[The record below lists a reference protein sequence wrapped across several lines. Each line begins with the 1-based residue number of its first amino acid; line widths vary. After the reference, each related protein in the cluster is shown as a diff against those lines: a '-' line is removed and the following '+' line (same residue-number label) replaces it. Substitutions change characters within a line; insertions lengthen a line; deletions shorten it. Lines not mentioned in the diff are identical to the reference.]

1 MHMNIEA
8 NRVVTLAS
16 LVQDRMT
23 GAFEDVSASGAALLL
38 TLLNRGELTVTALA
52 DILGVAQPTATRLI
66 DGQQRLGLVRRAG
79 KAGREVRVA
88 LTAKG
93 RRRADG
99 LQRARADA
107 AAALLAP
114 LTSAERRALGGL
126 VHKLL
131 YHATESRAFA
141 RHTCRYCDHD
151 VCRGRHCPINRRATE
166 LEQVGGASAGKGRG
180 A

>member
-1 MHMNIEA
+1 MNPEA
-8 NRVVTLAS
+8 NHVAALAS
-16 LVQDRMT
+16 LVQDRMR
-23 GAFEDVSASGAALLL
+23 GAFDDVSASGAALLL

-52 DILGVAQPTATRLI
+52 DILGVAQSTATRLI

-114 LTSAERRALGGL
+114 LTAAERRTLGGL
-126 VHKLL
+126 VDKLL
-131 YHATESRAFA
+131 YHATQSRAFA
-141 RHTCRYCDHD
+141 RHTCRFCDHH
-151 VCRGRHCPINRRATE
+151 VCRGRRCPINRRATE
-166 LEQVGGASAGKGRG
+166 LEKADGAPTGKGRDT
-180 A
+180 